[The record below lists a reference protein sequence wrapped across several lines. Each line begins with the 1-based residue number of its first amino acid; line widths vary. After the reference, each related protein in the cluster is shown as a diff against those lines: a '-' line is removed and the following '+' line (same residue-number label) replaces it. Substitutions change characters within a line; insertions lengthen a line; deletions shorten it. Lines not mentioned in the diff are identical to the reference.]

1 MMKKLTIATRGS
13 KLALWQSEHIKAVLE
28 KKHPGLEV
36 DLKVIV
42 TTGDKIIDKPLAAIG
57 GKGLFLKELEEAMLR
72 GEAQIAV
79 HSLKDVPT
87 KMPDGLVLAAITER
101 EDVRDA
107 LLSEK
112 YEDIDALPQGAVV
125 GTSSLRRR
133 MQLERIRP
141 DLVIKDLRGNVDTR
155 IRKLKE
161 GNFDAIVL
169 ASAGINRLGLLEAV
183 EFVYPISLFEM
194 IPSMGQGALG
204 IEAVDIPEVI
214 AIAESL
220 EDEFS
225 RMETTVEREFVDMLD
240 GGCHVPIGVNATVLE
255 NGDLVVKTVLGLPNG
270 SEIIGDTR
278 LVSTKDY
285 LTIGKE
291 MALKAIDEGARELL
305 QRAEV
310 MADEMNRKL

>member
-1 MMKKLTIATRGS
+1 MKKLTIATRGS
-13 KLALWQSEHIKAVLE
+13 QLALWQSNHIKAVLE
-28 KKHPGLEV
+28 EQNPGLVVE
-36 DLKVIV
+36 LNVIV

-87 KMPDGLVLAAITER
+87 VMPEGLILAAITQR

-112 YEDIDALPQGAVV
+112 YADIDSLPQGATV

-133 MQLERIRP
+133 MQIEKIRP
-141 DLVIKDLRGNVDTR
+141 DLKIKDLRGNVDTR

-161 GNFDAIVL
+161 GEFDAIIL
-169 ASAGINRLGLLEAV
+169 AAAGINRLGFTGSV
-183 EFVYPISLFEM
+183 THVYPISLYEM

-204 IEAVDIPEVI
+204 IEAVNDEKVL
-214 AIAESL
+214 AIVARL

-225 RMETTVEREFVDMLD
+225 RIETTIEREFVDELN

-255 NGDLVVKTVLGLPNG
+255 NDDVVIKAVLGLPNG
-270 SEIIGDTR
+270 TKILSDSKIISKDDFKCAGRDMAKEFISRGAKEI
-278 LVSTKDY
+278 LA
-285 LTIGKE
+285 LAEE
-291 MALKAIDEGARELL
+291 MQKAEEA
-305 QRAEV
+305 
-310 MADEMNRKL
+310 KK